1 MTVFFFVVF
10 GVYFSIVIGLI
21 VGWQFLL
28 EGSGK
33 KAQPIRNVRL
43 SVIVPY
49 RNEAANLSHV
59 LRSLSEQEYPKE
71 CVEFVLVNDHSTDQ
85 SEKIVEEFAQKHSNI
100 KLDRLPQDQFGKKRA
115 IALGV
120 TLATN
125 EVIVTTDADCS
136 FSARWLSC
144 INEIFHSEDC
154 VMAIGAVRIESGSKF
169 FSQLQS
175 LEFASLIGSTGA
187 TLFYSHPTMCNG
199 ANLAFRKSVFTEV
212 KGFEGNWEIPSGDD
226 EFLLRKIHSKY
237 PGGIR
242 FLTDR
247 LSVVSTK
254 PLLSLSDFIQQ
265 RVRWAG
271 KWRFNTSPI
280 SKTLA
285 VFIFFFQASYIGLS
299 LATLVGWIP
308 VKSSMFLLAL
318 KFLFEFVFLYQ
329 VSVFLNNK
337 WRWLAFFVLQMV
349 YPLYVVWVALLAQH
363 QSFRWKDRITKSKH
377 SG

>member
-1 MTVFFFVVF
+1 
-10 GVYFSIVIGLI
+10 
-21 VGWQFLL
+21 
-28 EGSGK
+28 
-33 KAQPIRNVRL
+33 
-43 SVIVPY
+43 
-49 RNEAANLSHV
+49 
-59 LRSLSEQEYPKE
+59 
-71 CVEFVLVNDHSTDQ
+71 
-85 SEKIVEEFAQKHSNI
+85 
-100 KLDRLPQDQFGKKRA
+100 
-115 IALGV
+115 
-120 TLATN
+120 
-125 EVIVTTDADCS
+125 
-136 FSARWLSC
+136 
-144 INEIFHSEDC
+144 
-154 VMAIGAVRIESGSKF
+154 MAIGAVRIESGSKF

-175 LEFASLIGSTGA
+175 LEFASLIGSAGA
-187 TLFYSHPTMCNG
+187 TLFYSYPTMCNG
-199 ANLAFRKSVFTEV
+199 ANLAFRKSVFAEV

-254 PLLSLSDFIQQ
+254 PLLSLSDFLQQ